1 VLVTNHGFLIV
12 GSSLLYRKIGMVKNV
27 VIFIAVIAVV
37 YSCATSPYKA
47 TNKSYKKQAKA
58 FAKIL
63 AKYPL
68 EDSVLNGPDFIGTT
82 NFNLRKPNFVI
93 LHHTAQN
100 SCEETLTTFTTQKS
114 QVSAHYLIC
123 KDGTVH
129 HMLNDYLRAW
139 QAGVSKWGSATDI
152 NSISIGIEIDNNGF
166 EPFTDAQ
173 ISSLLQLLDRLKK
186 AYNIPAANFIGHA
199 DIAPGRKVDPNRY
212 FPWQKLAENGFGI
225 WYDTTG
231 VQTPADFDAMQALR
245 VIGYDIKK
253 PEAAIFSFKLH
264 FVQNDSTSVIND
276 DDKKI
281 LFDLERKY
289 Q

>member
-1 VLVTNHGFLIV
+1 MNKTLLFLI
-12 GSSLLYRKIGMVKNV
+12 I
-27 VIFIAVIAVV
+27 VIV
-37 YSCATSPYKA
+37 YSCATNPYKA
-47 TNKSYKKQAKA
+47 SNKSYKKQAKA

-63 AKYPL
+63 ARYPV
-68 EDSVLNGPDFIGTT
+68 EDSVNNAPHFIGTT

-100 SCEETLTTFTTQKS
+100 SCDQTLSTFTTKQS

-139 QAGVSKWGSATDI
+139 QAGVSKWGNATDI
-152 NSISIGIEIDNNGF
+152 NSLSIGIEIDNNGF
-166 EPFTDAQ
+166 EPFTDEQ

-186 AYNIPAANFIGHA
+186 TYNVPTANFIGHA
-199 DIAPGRKVDPNRY
+199 DIAPGRKVDPNKY
-212 FPWQKLAENGFGI
+212 FPWQKLAENGFGF

-231 VQTPADFDAMQALR
+231 VQVPAGFDAMQALR
-245 VIGYDIKK
+245 VIGYDVKK
-253 PEAAIFSFKLH
+253 PEAAIQSFKLH
-264 FVQNDSTSVIND
+264 FVQSDSTKVIND

-281 LFDLERKY
+281 LVDLLKKY
-289 Q
+289 E

>member
-1 VLVTNHGFLIV
+1 MKRSLFFFTLIV
-12 GSSLLYRKIGMVKNV
+12 VCGCASNPYRV
-27 VIFIAVIAVV
+27 
-37 YSCATSPYKA
+37 S
-47 TNKSYKKQAKA
+47 NKSYKKQAKS
-58 FAKIL
+58 FARVL

-68 EDSVLNGPDFIGTT
+68 EDSVNNAPHFIGTT

-100 SCEETLTTFTTQKS
+100 SCEQTMTTFTTQKS

-123 KDGTVH
+123 KDGTIH

-139 QAGVSKWGSATDI
+139 QAGVSKWGNATDI

-231 VQTPADFDAMQALR
+231 VQPPVDFDAMQALR
-245 VIGYDIKK
+245 IIGYDVKK

-264 FVQNDSTSVIND
+264 FVQSDSTSIIND

-281 LFDLERKY
+281 LYDLEKKY

>member
-1 VLVTNHGFLIV
+1 VKGVVFLIV
-12 GSSLLYRKIGMVKNV
+12 IV
-27 VIFIAVIAVV
+27 AVA
-37 YSCATSPYKA
+37 YGCATNAYKS
-47 TNKSYKKQAKA
+47 TNKIYKKQAKA
-58 FAKIL
+58 FAKTI

-68 EDSVLNGPDFIGTT
+68 EDSVFGGRNFIGTT

-100 SCEETLTTFTTQKS
+100 SCEQTLTTFATAKS

-139 QAGVSKWGSATDI
+139 QAGMSKWGNATDI

-173 ISSLLQLLDRLKK
+173 INSLLQLLDRLKK

-212 FPWQKLAENGFGI
+212 FPWQKLAENGFGL

-231 VQTPADFDAMQALR
+231 VQLPTDFDAMQALR

-253 PEAAIFSFKLH
+253 PEAAILSFKLH
-264 FVQNDSTSVIND
+264 FVQNDSTSAISD
-276 DDKKI
+276 EEKKI
-281 LFDLERKY
+281 LYDLERKC